1 MKLKKKTPNFKGQIK
16 LIVAILYTKYKN
28 MSMVGNNLR
37 KKAEIL
43 IKKTDHGD
51 RFIS

>member
-28 MSMVGNNLR
+28 MSMVGNNNNIQALLHHP
-37 KKAEIL
+37 KVC
-43 IKKTDHGD
+43 
-51 RFIS
+51 